1 MRFVLIACSLF
12 MFTGAKSYYTYPN
25 KTAEDVANYCATHGL
40 RHIGGNPS
48 YEGLGCASTP
58 EAAYRGCCFGS
69 RTDLITYDSA
79 IVQASNGLW
88 VACRRYVH
96 KSQAHLVDYYRE
108 LAGLRPSKKDENGDI
123 VFHAVETVV
132 AEKIKDKDE

>member
-1 MRFVLIACSLF
+1 MRFLTAIVAVFLLTSAAS
-12 MFTGAKSYYTYPN
+12 AASYKN
-25 KTAEDVANYCATHGL
+25 KTALDVANYCAKHGL

-58 EAAYRGCCFGS
+58 EAAYRCCCFGS

-79 IVQASNGLW
+79 VVQASNGLW

-96 KSQAHLVDYYRE
+96 KSKIGCIAEYRRK
-108 LAGLRPSKKDENGDI
+108 AGLPEEKPAEWT
-123 VFHAVETVV
+123 VEKT
-132 AEKIKDKDE
+132 K

>member
-1 MRFVLIACSLF
+1 MRFLTAIVAVFLLTSAAS
-12 MFTGAKSYYTYPN
+12 AASYN
-25 KTAEDVANYCATHGL
+25 KTAEDVALYCAKHGL

-58 EAAYRGCCFGS
+58 EAAYRCCCFGS

-79 IVQASNGLW
+79 VVQASNGLW

-96 KSQAHLVDYYRE
+96 KSQAGCIAEYRRK
-108 LAGLRPSKKDENGDI
+108 AGLPE
-123 VFHAVETVV
+123 
-132 AEKIKDKDE
+132 EKPATWAADKVKVTE

>member
-1 MRFVLIACSLF
+1 MNFLKAVVAVFLLTNAAF
-12 MFTGAKSYYTYPN
+12 AANYKN
-25 KTAEDVANYCATHGL
+25 KTAEDVALYCAAHGL

-58 EAAYRGCCFGS
+58 DAAYRCCCYGS

-79 IVQASNGLW
+79 IVQARNGLW

-96 KSQAHLVDYYRE
+96 KSQAGCIEEYRRK
-108 LAGLRPSKKDENGDI
+108 AGLPEKNRRWTADALEN
-123 VFHAVETVV
+123 TLQ
-132 AEKIKDKDE
+132 K